1 MTEESP
7 VVCETTIREALSCRS
22 CESLVSACDECTD
35 YFGKPEDQLI
45 CIDYGEEHYHPECW
59 EEKKKRLRNEK
70 EMTQ

>member
-35 YFGKPEDQLI
+35 YFDRAEDELT
-45 CIDYGEEHYHPECW
+45 CIGYGDGHYHPGCW
-59 EEKKKRLRNEK
+59 EEKQRRLGNE
-70 EMTQ
+70 EEVTQ